1 VIPLHDDNPTSSF
14 PAITIALIAAC
25 SAVFLVQVTA
35 EPRAAM
41 EIIYRYG
48 VIPAVLLG
56 DAELPPALGA
66 LPAWATIFSSMFLH
80 GGWLHLLGNMLYLWL
95 FGNNVEDAMGH
106 GRFVV
111 FYLLC
116 GVLGALAHGIAEPGS
131 EIPTIGASGAISG
144 VLGAYLVLH
153 PRSRVL
159 VLIFLGF
166 FIQTVR
172 LPAVIVLGFW
182 IVLQLFSAVTESAE
196 ASGVAVFAHIGGFVA
211 GMALIG
217 LFKRRA

>member
-1 VIPLHDDNPTSSF
+1 MALFIARICIYQLAHAFD
-14 PAITIALIAAC
+14 PAHQTIWWHLI
-25 SAVFLVQVTA
+25 
-35 EPRAAM
+35 
-41 EIIYRYG
+41 
-48 VIPAVLLG
+48 
-56 DAELPPALGA
+56 
-66 LPAWATIFSSMFLH
+66 
-80 GGWLHLLGNMLYLWL
+80 GNMLYLWV
-95 FGNNVEDAMGH
+95 FGNNIEDAMGH
-106 GRFVV
+106 VRFLI

-116 GVLGALAHGIAEPGS
+116 GACAALINAGVEPDS
-131 EIPTIGASGAISG
+131 IVPTIGASGAVSG

-196 ASGVAVFAHIGGFVA
+196 TSGVAVFAHIGGFIA
-211 GMALIG
+211 GMVLIG
-217 LFKRRA
+217 LFRRRDLGSVDHGNGDGPWGQR